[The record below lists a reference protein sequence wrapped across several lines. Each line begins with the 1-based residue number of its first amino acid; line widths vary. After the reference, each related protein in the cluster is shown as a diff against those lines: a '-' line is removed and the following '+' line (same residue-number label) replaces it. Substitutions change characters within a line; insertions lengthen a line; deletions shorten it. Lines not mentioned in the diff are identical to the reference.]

1 MHVIKMELLAQKM
14 KLAIEKKQH
23 TLACEKG
30 VGDAMLVTIGFSKG
44 ACRMVPVKMIIKD
57 EYQR

>member
-1 MHVIKMELLAQKM
+1 M
-14 KLAIEKKQH
+14 KLAIDKKQH
-23 TLACEKG
+23 ALACEKG

-57 EYQR
+57 EYQRRVTD